1 MRRARCKMGRLAVA
15 VGGEGGEMRLQP
27 DGVGSRA
34 CEGRRRISPQ
44 RMSARSLVLLGLAA
58 STAVFLWYM
67 VANVPVVQPRLPDGE
82 IRQHWREAV
91 TAALIVAA
99 FAVLVTAFV
108 LRGRGERSLT
118 ARVQADAGGG
128 FPWVPR
134 ALQFQRVPRRLVL
147 AAASASV
154 LFAVAAGLSGY
165 PAWLIGGAVLLL
177 WISLGAWEVV
187 WKYKHYGLYAFFVAV
202 VAFQFV
208 HMGEHTVQV
217 VQLLVNNGDL
227 GRSHGAF
234 GQLDFE
240 LVHFISVTGLWLCL
254 AFLLHV
260 VRGGNRWLWIA
271 FAAACLHEVEH
282 IYLFWLYVGH
292 REFYDAGGFAGVMA
306 SGGVIGSPLAR
317 PYLHFAYNLGVVV
330 PMAVALWDESTR
342 LSDHVLA
349 RSRAASATVGSSAG

>member
-1 MRRARCKMGRLAVA
+1 MA
-15 VGGEGGEMRLQP
+15 VGGEEGQMRLRP
-27 DGVGSRA
+27 DSVGA
-34 CEGRRRISPQ
+34 CERRRRSSSLPV
-44 RMSARSLVLLGLAA
+44 SARDLVLLGLAA
-58 STAVFLWYM
+58 SSALFLWYM
-67 VANVPVVQPRLPDGE
+67 VAKVPVVEPRLPGDE
-82 IRQHWREAV
+82 IGRHWREAL
-91 TAALIVAA
+91 TGALIVAA
-99 FAVLVTAFV
+99 FAALATTFV
-108 LRGRGERSLT
+108 LRRSGERSVT

-128 FPWVPR
+128 STWLPR
-134 ALQFQRVPRRLVL
+134 ALQFQRVPRRVLL

-154 LFAVAAGLSGY
+154 VFAVAAGLSGY
-165 PAWLIGGAVLLL
+165 PAWLVGAAVLLL
-177 WISLGAWEVV
+177 WVPLGAWEVV

-202 VAFQFV
+202 VVFQFV

-240 LVHFISVTGLWLCL
+240 LVHFISVTGLWFCL

-292 REFYDAGGFAGVMA
+292 RPFYELGGFSGIMG

-317 PYLHFAYNLGVVV
+317 PYLHFAYNLLVVV
-330 PMAVALWDESTR
+330 PMAVALWNESTR

-349 RSRAASATVGSSAG
+349 RSRATSATAGSSGA